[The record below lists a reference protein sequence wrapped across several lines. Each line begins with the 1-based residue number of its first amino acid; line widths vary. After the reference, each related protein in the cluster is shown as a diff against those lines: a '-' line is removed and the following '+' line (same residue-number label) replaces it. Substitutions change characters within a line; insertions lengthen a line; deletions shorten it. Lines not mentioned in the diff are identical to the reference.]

1 MFYESYQR
9 LLSFFELGGPVLYAI
24 LVAAFLLW
32 FLILE
37 RFFFFW
43 FQYPR
48 LRQVTIE
55 RWSKVPEK
63 RSWKAQ
69 KIRQSILSQVHQR
82 LSQNVHLIQTVI
94 AVCPFLGIVG
104 TVTGMIAVF
113 DVISFLGTGNAR
125 AMASG
130 IARATL
136 PTLAGLVTA
145 ISGLYFASR
154 LKFLAEKYTD
164 RVSDELIN
172 EG

>member
-1 MFYESYQR
+1 MFYETYQR
-9 LLSFFELGGPVLYAI
+9 LIAFFELGGPVLYVI
-24 LVAAFLLW
+24 LGAAFLLW

-43 FQYPR
+43 FKYPQ
-48 LRQVTIE
+48 LRRETIQ
-55 RWSKVPEK
+55 RWSRVSDK

-69 KIRQSILSQVHQR
+69 RIRRGILSQVHQR
-82 LSQNVHLIQTVI
+82 LSQNVNLIQTVI
-94 AVCPFLGIVG
+94 AICPFLGIVG

-154 LKFLAEKYTD
+154 LKFLAEKYTE

-172 EG
+172 ES

>member
-1 MFYESYQR
+1 MYESYQR
-9 LLSFFELGGPVLYAI
+9 LLAFFELGGPVLYAI
-24 LVAAFLLW
+24 LFAAILLW

-37 RFFFFW
+37 RFFFLW
-43 FQYPR
+43 FQFPR
-48 LRQVTIE
+48 LRTE
-55 RWSKVPEK
+55 ALDKWHKVPEK

-69 KIRQSILSQVHQR
+69 KIRQAILSKVHQR
-82 LSQNVHLIQTVI
+82 LNQNVSLIQTVI

-154 LKFLAEKYTD
+154 LKFLAEKYTE